1 MQMHGKAQQSLKLAE
16 KEARKMEKSLSL
28 MKGEKS
34 VMLNV
39 GLVDK
44 QCIK

>member
-1 MQMHGKAQQSLKLAE
+1 MHEKAQQNLKLTE
-16 KEARKMEKSLSL
+16 EARKMEKSLSL

-44 QCIK
+44 QCVK